1 MQEFWYDYVKP
12 RYTEKSKLFYM
23 DTDSFIVY
31 IKNVFMNR
39 LQKMFQQGLTTLI
52 ISWEVHY

>member
-52 ISWEVHY
+52 ISWKVHY